1 MKLSDKIRSRLL
13 KPVISLY
20 SRFAGSRKETAVLLS
35 GTAKSK
41 PVALVWAF
49 GISELERD
57 AKLQDMK
64 DHLDAFHT
72 VVVVCDSNAFS
83 NLLQMGFRVE
93 AVPSHEEQQSHFCDL
108 PWSTYLS
115 RRISRIRNNWAPDF
129 EFTLAKDPDEF
140 VESCKSRQLT
150 TPNNTTM
157 TEDLEYLEDYA
168 S

>member
-1 MKLSDKIRSRLL
+1 MKFSDKIRSRLL
-13 KPVISLY
+13 KPAISLY
-20 SRFAGSRKETAVLLS
+20 CRFAGSRKDTAVLLS

-49 GISELERD
+49 GISEAQRD

-72 VVVVCDSNAFS
+72 VVVVCDSNTFS
-83 NLLQMGFRVE
+83 SLLQMGFRVE
-93 AVPSHEEQQSHFCDL
+93 AVPSHEEQKIHFCDL
-108 PWSTYLS
+108 PWVTYLS

-129 EFTLAKDPDEF
+129 EFTLAADPEEF
-140 VESCKSRQLT
+140 VETCKGKQLT
-150 TPNNTTM
+150 TPNNTM
-157 TEDLEYLEDYA
+157 TEELEYLEDYA